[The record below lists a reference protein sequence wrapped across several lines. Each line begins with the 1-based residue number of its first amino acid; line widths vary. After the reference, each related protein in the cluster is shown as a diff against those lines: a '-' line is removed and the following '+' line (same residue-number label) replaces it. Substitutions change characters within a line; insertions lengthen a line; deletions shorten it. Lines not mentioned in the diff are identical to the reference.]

1 MTKSEVLKRIDQ
13 ELKKIQ
19 KSKFVLSEEEKFVL
33 DFVNDNDLYNL
44 EGMLGVTYNKAT
56 VAFIISMNEEV
67 ELENADEGYYLKNVD
82 SEISEMGIAFV
93 TNLKDINYGIMGFN
107 MSMEKHNKSEKEQK
121 FIFEH
126 FLEKNFD
133 LKLIKKCFRVI
144 RDYSNNVLE
153 KERQWNKSKKK
164 QEKFYKNLKINFESG
179 FRKKIIDDYTT
190 MISGVTDE
198 ELRLEILK
206 LIYQHNLVYQEE
218 VFKEY
223 QELDNDFVKYHLL
236 LQKFGIVVSGDELKI
251 IMERP
256 YENVSRVLEV
266 LREFRFIES
275 KDILDIFHR
284 TDINSVE
291 ELYALKTNGIIT
303 IDFIR
308 DHKDLFLVD
317 SKDRTMLQENIRMI
331 NEKRISPYSFSNSQ
345 DILLMD
351 PTIFKRNVEVLVE
364 YDFTSLMRDDVNYE
378 FLGKD
383 NLEILIDRILEL
395 GYESSLEENLNL
407 LNYDIN
413 NWKRIDVLRELG
425 IEVTDKKQLES
436 ILSSKNFIVPDE
448 TVDEYV
454 YNAVSRKDQVSDVSI
469 SLGQLESL
477 NNTKRTY
484 RLGNIIISKNKV
496 KRSLYDNN
504 IKEDYIPLW
513 VLTERMVVGDV
524 DYQSIVTYL
533 KK

>member
-1 MTKSEVLKRIDQ
+1 
-13 ELKKIQ
+13 
-19 KSKFVLSEEEKFVL
+19 
-33 DFVNDNDLYNL
+33 
-44 EGMLGVTYNKAT
+44 MLGVTYNKAT

-107 MSMEKHNKSEKEQK
+107 MSMEKHNKSEKGYKFTEKEQK

-383 NLEILIDRILEL
+383 N
-395 GYESSLEENLNL
+395 
-407 LNYDIN
+407 
-413 NWKRIDVLRELG
+413 
-425 IEVTDKKQLES
+425 
-436 ILSSKNFIVPDE
+436 
-448 TVDEYV
+448 
-454 YNAVSRKDQVSDVSI
+454 
-469 SLGQLESL
+469 
-477 NNTKRTY
+477 
-484 RLGNIIISKNKV
+484 
-496 KRSLYDNN
+496 
-504 IKEDYIPLW
+504 
-513 VLTERMVVGDV
+513 
-524 DYQSIVTYL
+524 
-533 KK
+533 